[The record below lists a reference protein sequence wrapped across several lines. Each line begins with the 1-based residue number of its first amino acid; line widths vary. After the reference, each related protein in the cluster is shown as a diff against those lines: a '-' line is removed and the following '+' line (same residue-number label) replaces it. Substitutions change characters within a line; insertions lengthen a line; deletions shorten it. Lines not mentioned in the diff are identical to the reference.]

1 MTESDRTQLP
11 LHGVRIISLEQ
22 YGAAPF
28 GTMALADLG
37 ADVIKIENHEAGG
50 EMGRHVVPYKDETG
64 DSLFY
69 QTFSCNKR
77 SLSLNLKAP
86 GGREVLERLVGTAD
100 AVINNLRG
108 DLPAKLGL
116 DYVSLSQI
124 NPKIVCVHL
133 SAYGRKGPRAS
144 WPGLDYVV
152 QAEAGYMFMS
162 GEPGGIPTRFGLSI
176 VDFMAGQAAA
186 LALVSGIIGA
196 RGTGRGR
203 DYDTSLFD
211 VAMSNLSYPAT
222 WHLTEGFEPK
232 RVARSGH
239 PSLVPSELYRT
250 QDGWIF
256 IMTNKAN
263 FWPRLCEAL
272 ERPEWIE
279 HPQMKDFQARYDNR
293 QTVVDNL
300 EEVFRT
306 RPTAAWLD
314 RIQGQLPCA
323 PVYNVREALASDVAG
338 ETRSVQS
345 VAHPTRGEIRMVRQ
359 AILVDGEVVSRV
371 AAPALGENTTEI
383 LEELGYVPSE
393 IAQLCASETVSQA
406 PEHLSVSKSGT
417 G

>member
-1 MTESDRTQLP
+1 MTSLDRTDLP
-11 LHGVRIISLEQ
+11 LYGVRVISIEQ

-37 ADVIKIENHEAGG
+37 ADVIKIENHEVGG

-77 SLSLNLKAP
+77 CLSLNLKAP
-86 GGREVLERLVGTAD
+86 GGREIFERLVQTAD
-100 AVINNLRG
+100 ALINNLRG
-108 DLPAKLGL
+108 DLPEKLGL
-116 DYVSLSQI
+116 DYASLGRI
-124 NPKIVCVHL
+124 KPEIVCVHL
-133 SAYGRKGPRAS
+133 SAYGRKGPRAA

-162 GEPGGIPTRFGLSI
+162 GEPDGIPTRFGLSI

-186 LALVSGIIGA
+186 LALLSGIIGA
-196 RGTGRGR
+196 RATGRGR
-203 DYDTSLFD
+203 DYDASLYD

-222 WHLTEGFEPK
+222 WHLTEGFEPQ

-250 QDGWIF
+250 ADGWIF

-263 FWPRLCEAL
+263 FWPRLCHAL
-272 ERPEWIE
+272 ERPEWIND
-279 HPQMKDFQARYDNR
+279 PKMQDFQARYDNR
-293 QTVVDNL
+293 QLVVDSL
-300 EEVFRT
+300 ESVFRT
-306 RPTAAWLD
+306 RSTAEWLQ

-338 ETRSVQS
+338 DMHSVQR
-345 VAHPTRGEIRMVRQ
+345 VLHPTRGEIKMVRQ
-359 AILVDGEVVSRV
+359 AILVDGQVVPRI
-371 AAPALGENTTEI
+371 AAPALGADTDEI
-383 LEELGYVPSE
+383 LTELGYSP
-393 IAQLCASETVSQA
+393 AQLADLNAAGVVRQA
-406 PEHLSVSKSGT
+406 PATQSESPVTAG
-417 G
+417 